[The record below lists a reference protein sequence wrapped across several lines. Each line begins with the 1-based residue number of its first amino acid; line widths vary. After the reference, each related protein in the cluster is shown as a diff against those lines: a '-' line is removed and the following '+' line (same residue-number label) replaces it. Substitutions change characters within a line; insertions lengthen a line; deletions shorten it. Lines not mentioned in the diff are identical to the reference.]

1 MKICIIVANA
11 TIICG
16 NIIGKNAFIGAGS
29 VVANDIPDYALVVGN
44 PAKQVGWICEC
55 GHKLN
60 DKLTCSH
67 CAKKYRKNKHG
78 LEELNE

>member
-1 MKICIIVANA
+1 M
-11 TIICG
+11 
-16 NIIGKNAFIGAGS
+16 
-29 VVANDIPDYALVVGN
+29 ANDIPDYALVVGN
-44 PAKQVGWICEC
+44 STKQIGWICEC

-60 DKLTCSH
+60 DKLICSH